1 MGADVAP
8 YVAGME
14 TLSRSAAARLLGLK
28 PATLARWATK
38 GRGPRFARTG
48 AVRGRCL
55 YAIADLQGWL
65 EMRKDATTK
74 ENADVANA

>member
-1 MGADVAP
+1 MGA
-8 YVAGME
+8 YVARYDRGME
-14 TLSRSAAARLLGLK
+14 TLTRDAAARLLGLK

-55 YAIADLQGWL
+55 YSVVDLQGWL
-65 EMRKDATTK
+65 EMRKNATTK